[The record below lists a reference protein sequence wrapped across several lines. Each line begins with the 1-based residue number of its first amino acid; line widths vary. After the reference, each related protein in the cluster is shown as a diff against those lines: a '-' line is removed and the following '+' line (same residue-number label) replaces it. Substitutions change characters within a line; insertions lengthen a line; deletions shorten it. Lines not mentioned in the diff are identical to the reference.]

1 VNVDEIL
8 GQLERVHKTGRG
20 WSARCPAHEDRNPS
34 LSIAEGDDGRIL
46 LRCFAGCPTDRV
58 CGSLGLKLSDLFAG
72 DRFNHLHDW
81 RPSTPE
87 ERQAAENS
95 RLRRQVRALK
105 LERRRADVALGR
117 AAILIAIAYSDEP
130 TGVLERLWRG
140 AVAQLEAE
148 AAAQAQAEAEAAL

>member
-1 VNVDEIL
+1 MNVDEIL
-8 GQLERVHKTGRG
+8 GQLERVRKNQRG
-20 WSARCPAHEDRNPS
+20 WLALCPAHEDRDPS

-46 LRCFAGCPTDRV
+46 LRCFAGCPTDRI
-58 CGSLGLKLSDLFAG
+58 CASLGLKLSDLFAG
-72 DRFNHLHDW
+72 DRDDRRYDTW

-130 TGVLERLWRG
+130 NGVLERLWRG
-140 AVAQLEAE
+140 AIAQLEAE
-148 AAAQAQAEAEAAL
+148 ATAQAEAEAIA

>member
-8 GQLERVHKTGRG
+8 GQLERVRKNKRG
-20 WSARCPAHEDRNPS
+20 WMALCPAHEDSDPS
-34 LSIAEGDDGRIL
+34 LSIAEGDDGRVL

-58 CGSLGLKLSDLFAG
+58 CASLGLKLSDLFPDRG
-72 DRFNHLHDW
+72 DRRYDNW

-95 RLRRQVRALK
+95 RLRRHVRALK

-117 AAILIAIAYSDEP
+117 AAILIAIAYNDDP
-130 TGVLERLWRG
+130 KGVLERLWRG

-148 AAAQAQAEAEAAL
+148 AAAQAEADAVA